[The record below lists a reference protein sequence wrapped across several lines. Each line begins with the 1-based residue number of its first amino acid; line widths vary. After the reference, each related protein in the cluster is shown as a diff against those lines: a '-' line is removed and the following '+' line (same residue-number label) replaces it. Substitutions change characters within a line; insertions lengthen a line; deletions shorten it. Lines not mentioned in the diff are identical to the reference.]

1 MNRSWNELSKE
12 EKEEMIKK
20 WEKLKRNGYSCSK
33 IKEETEKNYKIKV
46 SRQTIFRELNP
57 EKKKLY
63 RNWRLAKMKAELE
76 SIRMKRDYI
85 LQEVKRGF
93 EKNLSEKEIVR
104 RLNENLPS
112 LPPYLIR
119 WTVDGLLQ
127 LLKNPE
133 ISLRK
138 IFKKY
143 RLQPLYSIGI
153 NYARKVYNLSPPNE
167 KELIKSALEKG
178 PLTTSEIKKMKKG
191 ISRPSQIIHNLKKD
205 PKYKLNIFA
214 IHLPFSGNQYIYFL
228 EEHREEAI
236 KRAKDETLKKL
247 DFVSYLKKYKFDEKG
262 KEALLNIL
270 FKPYVSEDD
279 ENIKL
284 LRKYKGAFNRLQAH
298 VLKCIE
304 FNGKKYYSFWN
315 YRKIN
320 I

>member
-1 MNRSWNELSKE
+1 MSRSWNELTKE

-20 WEKLKRNGYSCSK
+20 WEKLKRNGYSYLK
-33 IKEETEKNYKIKV
+33 IKEETERNDKIKV
-46 SRQTIFRELNP
+46 SSQTIFRELNL
-57 EKKKLY
+57 EKKELY

-93 EKNLSEKEIVR
+93 EKNLSEEEIVG
-104 RLNENLPS
+104 RLSEDLPS

-138 IFKKY
+138 ILPIY
-143 RLQPLYSIGI
+143 RLKLLYSLGI
-153 NYARKVYNLSPPNE
+153 NYARKVYNLSPSNE
-167 KELIKSALEKG
+167 KELIKSALERG
-178 PLTTSEIKKMKKG
+178 PLTTSEMKKMKKG
-191 ISRPSQIIHNLKKD
+191 KSQPSQIIHHLKKD
-205 PKYKLNIFA
+205 PKYKLNISS
-214 IHLPFSGNQYIYFL
+214 IHLPFSGNQYVYFL

-247 DFVSYLKKYKFDEKG
+247 NCFISYLKKYKFDEKG

-279 ENIKL
+279 ENIQL
-284 LRKYKGAFNRLQAH
+284 LKKYKGVFNCLQAH

-304 FNGKKYYSFWN
+304 FNGKKYYSFWYYQKN
-315 YRKIN
+315 
-320 I
+320 